1 MKNQDLTIDF
11 RLVWLLVVGSILFI
25 SLGALA
31 KVLHWEF
38 ATIYVLTGLVFTFSS
53 WVILLSDMVKRDIYN
68 KTFWIISMFL
78 MPSIAS
84 IFYLI
89 QRNRLLRLAQKF

>member
-1 MKNQDLTIDF
+1 MKNQDLTIDV
-11 RLVWLLVVGSILFI
+11 RLIWLLVLGSIVFI
-25 SLGALA
+25 SLGVLA

-38 ATIYVLTGLVFTFSS
+38 STIYLLIGLVFTFSS
-53 WVILLSDMVKRDIYN
+53 WVILLSDMVKSKIYN

-89 QRNRLLRLAQKF
+89 QRNRLLRLRQKF

>member
-38 ATIYVLTGLVFTFSS
+38 ATIYLFTGLVFTFAS
-53 WVILLSDMVKRDIYN
+53 WVILLSDMIKSEIYN
-68 KTFWIISMFL
+68 KSFWILSMFL
-78 MPSIAS
+78 MPTIAC
-84 IFYLI
+84 IFYLM
-89 QRNRLLRLAQKF
+89 QRNRLLRLGHKF

>member
-1 MKNQDLTIDF
+1 MKNQDLTIDV
-11 RLVWLLVVGSILFI
+11 RLIWLLVLGSIVFT
-25 SLGALA
+25 SLGVLA
-31 KVLHWEF
+31 KVLQWEF
-38 ATIYVLTGLVFTFSS
+38 STIYLLIGLVFTFSS
-53 WVILLSDMVKRDIYN
+53 WVILLSDMVKSEIYN

-89 QRNRLLRLAQKF
+89 QRNRLLRLGQKF